1 VPKHSGPEWP
11 RQADIRRAVER
22 SEFVLHYQP
31 EVELETRRIVGLE
44 ALIRWQH
51 PTRGLVSPLDFIPQA
66 ERSGVIHLI
75 GDWGL
80 AEACAQIQRWTA
92 ENLSNGS
99 LRVGVNLSAGQFLH
113 AGLTE
118 HVRSLLRKAGAAGRQ
133 LGLEMTESVLIPDVH
148 AATEV
153 LRGLRDLG
161 VSLSMDDFG
170 TGYSSLSNL
179 HSFPFDTLK
188 IDRSFVS
195 RIAGS
200 DQAFHIVRAILELAR
215 ALRME
220 VIAEG
225 IETREQFHL
234 LRQLGCRYGQGFF
247 FAPPMPAGEI
257 SRLLRLPGRI
267 VPEPS
272 PESAS
277 AGASDCCVA

>member
-1 VPKHSGPEWP
+1 M
-11 RQADIRRAVER
+11 QRR
-22 SEFVLHYQP
+22 EFVLYYQP

-51 PTRGLVSPLDFIPQA
+51 PTRGLVSPINFIPHA
-66 ERSGVIHLI
+66 ERSGVIHAI
-75 GDWGL
+75 GNWGL
-80 AEACAQIQRWTA
+80 AEACAQIHRWTA
-92 ENLSNGS
+92 ENPASGS

-113 AGLTE
+113 AGLTD

-133 LGLEMTESVLIPDVH
+133 LGLEMTESVFIPDVH

-161 VSLSMDDFG
+161 ISLSMDDFG

-200 DQAFHIVRAILELAR
+200 DQAFHIIRAILELAR

-225 IETREQFHL
+225 IETREQFDL

-247 FAPPMPAGEI
+247 FAPPLPVKEI

-267 VPEPS
+267 LSEP
-272 PESAS
+272 PP
-277 AGASDCCVA
+277 DCGMA